1 MPIKYEEKKDN
12 EFDQILEEN
21 IVLPRDS
28 YIHIYMKYIY
38 IYISICSIQLPKCI
52 NIIFEVLYTL
62 SWSMASTKGHAKLG
76 QDPLRK

>member
-28 YIHIYMKYIY
+28 YIHIYMFYTATQMHKH
-38 IYISICSIQLPKCI
+38 
-52 NIIFEVLYTL
+52 NI
-62 SWSMASTKGHAKLG
+62 
-76 QDPLRK
+76 

>member
-38 IYISICSIQLPKCI
+38 IYMFYTATQMHKH
-52 NIIFEVLYTL
+52 NI
-62 SWSMASTKGHAKLG
+62 
-76 QDPLRK
+76 